1 MRSQLRLIAFDDGYE
16 TSVNECGV
24 ETVYR
29 NLLDRWNRG
38 DASGFRSLFRD
49 DASLVGFDGTTIE
62 TAARIEEHM
71 AAIFADHEQPTYVA
85 KVREIRPLGA
95 DAALL
100 RAVAGL
106 TPTWGSQIKPELNA
120 TQTLVAVRRNGEWR
134 IAHFQNTPTSLD
146 GRPEERAA
154 LTGELQALVPAYAQ

>member
-1 MRSQLRLIAFDDGYE
+1 M
-16 TSVNECGV
+16 NECGV
-24 ETVYR
+24 ETLYC
-29 NLLDRWNRG
+29 NLLDRWNHG

-49 DASLVGFDGTTIE
+49 DGSLVGFDGTTVE
-62 TAARIEEHM
+62 TAARIEEHL
-71 AAIFADHEQPTYVA
+71 AAIFADHEQPTYFA

-106 TPTWGSQIKPELNA
+106 VPARGSQIKPELNA

-134 IAHFQNTPTSLD
+134 VAHFQNTPTSLD
-146 GRPEERAA
+146 GRPDEREV
-154 LTGELQALVPAYAQ
+154 LTHELQALVPAYA